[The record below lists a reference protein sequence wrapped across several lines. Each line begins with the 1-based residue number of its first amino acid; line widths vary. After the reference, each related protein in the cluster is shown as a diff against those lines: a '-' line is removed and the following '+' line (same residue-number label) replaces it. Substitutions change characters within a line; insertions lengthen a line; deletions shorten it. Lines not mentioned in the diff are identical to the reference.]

1 MHSLKRSNFGTPETG
16 RLVPVNGNK
25 LKYAEIAP
33 FKAVLYNFCQT
44 NPKRGALKYMAYN
57 EKFMKLA
64 MTEAKKAE
72 KKGECPIGAVI
83 VYNGE
88 VISKAHNLRET
99 KQLTIN
105 HAELLA
111 IKKANKKIGSWRLED
126 CDLYI
131 TLEPC
136 PMCSGAIIQSRI
148 KNVYFGAFDKKAGAA
163 GSVCDLFLPGLF
175 NHNVSVTGGVLK
187 DECSPFLTEFFKNI
201 RKSRK
206 NI

>member
-1 MHSLKRSNFGTPETG
+1 MP
-16 RLVPVNGNK
+16 
-25 LKYAEIAP
+25 
-33 FKAVLYNFCQT
+33 
-44 NPKRGALKYMAYN
+44 YN
-57 EKFMKLA
+57 EKFMQLA
-64 MTEAKKAE
+64 IAEAKKAE
-72 KKGECPIGAVI
+72 KKGECPIGAV
-83 VYNGE
+83 VVCNDE

-99 KQLTIN
+99 KQLSVN

-111 IKKANKKIGSWRLED
+111 IKKANKKTGSWRLEN

-163 GSVCDLFLPGLF
+163 GSVCDLFLPGMF

-187 DECSPFLTEFFKNI
+187 NECSSLLTDFFKRL
-201 RKSRK
+201 RKSKK
-206 NI
+206 NKK

>member
-1 MHSLKRSNFGTPETG
+1 MP
-16 RLVPVNGNK
+16 
-25 LKYAEIAP
+25 
-33 FKAVLYNFCQT
+33 
-44 NPKRGALKYMAYN
+44 YN
-57 EKFMKLA
+57 EKFMQLA
-64 MTEAKKAE
+64 IAEAKKAE
-72 KKGECPIGAVI
+72 KKGECPIGAV
-83 VYNGE
+83 VVCNDE

-99 KQLTIN
+99 KQLSVN

-111 IKKANKKIGSWRLED
+111 IKKANKKTGSWRLEN

-163 GSVCDLFLPGLF
+163 GSVCDLFLPGMS

-187 DECSPFLTEFFKNI
+187 NECSSLLTDFFKRL
-201 RKSRK
+201 RKSKK
-206 NI
+206 NKK

>member
-1 MHSLKRSNFGTPETG
+1 MGGF
-16 RLVPVNGNK
+16 K
-25 LKYAEIAP
+25 L
-33 FKAVLYNFCQT
+33 
-44 NPKRGALKYMAYN
+44 MAFN

-64 MTEAKKAE
+64 IAEAKKAE

-83 VYNGE
+83 VYNDT
-88 VISKAHNLRET
+88 VISKAHNLRES

-111 IKKANKKIGSWRLED
+111 IKKANKKLASWRLED

-148 KNVYFGAFDKKAGAA
+148 QNVYFGAFDKKAGAA
-163 GSVCDLFLPGLF
+163 GSVCDLFVPGMF

-187 DECSPFLTEFFKNI
+187 DECSSLLTDFFSNL

-206 NI
+206 KK